1 MSALPLKADIR
12 EHAGDVRYVTQAVIH
27 WMAAAS
33 TFLKSINFHKVSCNK
48 TGGNKATLLG

>member
-1 MSALPLKADIR
+1 
-12 EHAGDVRYVTQAVIH
+12 
-27 WMAAAS
+27 MAAAS